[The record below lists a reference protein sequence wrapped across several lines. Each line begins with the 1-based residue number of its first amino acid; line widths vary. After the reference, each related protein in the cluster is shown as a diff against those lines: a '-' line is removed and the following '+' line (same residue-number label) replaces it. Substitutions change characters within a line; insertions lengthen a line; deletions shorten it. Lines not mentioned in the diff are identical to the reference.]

1 MFTKWWTENLSSKRS
16 EGQSAQPVLRRGRS
30 SWGRMAAASILAVSL
45 AVTSGCALLPKEEE
59 EEVLPE
65 ITPPQISKKPEYE
78 VTTTTLESRVQGTG
92 KLMSMQEETLY
103 FTLDGMRL
111 KGLNVKAGDQVK
123 AGQLIAELDVEE
135 KQKQLRQKRLQFRKA
150 EVTMKETLRKRDEME
165 AIEFEEAVIL
175 FEEQRQEIVDLEAE
189 IAKSTL
195 TAPFS
200 GTVVQ
205 VNVEKGAQIK
215 SYDPICII
223 ANTSSLIVAASLSKD
238 DLSKVTIGMP
248 AVVEISGIGKVEGKV
263 KQLPLPATNN
273 GNGNGNGG
281 QNGAPGGNGAQK
293 PERPEDF
300 LIVDVGKLPKEAVRG
315 TNLTVSIVTKRK
327 ENAVV
332 IPVSTLRTI
341 GARTYVQVVEEDG
354 SKREV
359 DVAVGQQTSTQ
370 VEILEG
376 LTPGQKVVGR

>member
-1 MFTKWWTENLSSKRS
+1 MFTKWWTENLSSRRNERQDGQLAPNHMRS
-16 EGQSAQPVLRRGRS
+16 R
-30 SWGRMAAASILAVSL
+30 WGRMAAASVLAVSL

-111 KGLNVKAGDQVK
+111 KALNVKPGDQVK

-135 KQKQLRQKRLQFRKA
+135 MQKQLRQKRLQFRKA

-223 ANTSSLIVAASLSKD
+223 ADTSSLIVAASLSKD

-248 AVVEISGIGKVEGKV
+248 AVVEISGSGKVEGKV
-263 KQLPLPATNN
+263 KQLPVPSTDNK
-273 GNGNGNGG
+273 NGNGG
-281 QNGAPGGNGAQK
+281 QNGGSGGNGAQK

-300 LIVDVGKLPKEAVRG
+300 LIVDVGKLPKDAVRG

-332 IPVSTLRTI
+332 IPVSALRTI
-341 GARTYVQVVEEDG
+341 GARTYVQVVENDG